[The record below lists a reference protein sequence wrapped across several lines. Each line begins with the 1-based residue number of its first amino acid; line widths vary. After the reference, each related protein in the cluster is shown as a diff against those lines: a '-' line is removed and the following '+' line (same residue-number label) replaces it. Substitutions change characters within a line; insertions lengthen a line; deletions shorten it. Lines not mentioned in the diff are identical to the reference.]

1 MDIINSKGHNI
12 GRSDGAPA
20 VGRSMDVTSRNK
32 QLGATRQVKR
42 PTSPRAPYSSGLLP
56 VQGACGV
63 LLEHHTLVEAG
74 CLVYRRAN
82 VVETYGKCE
91 STGSSQLRSWK
102 SDIYISRWAAMPVF
116 EQIRQC
122 SRPGVLPNT

>member
-1 MDIINSKGHNI
+1 MVVTCDFGNTLRREWRCVMDIINSKGRNI

-20 VGRSMDVTSRNK
+20 VGRSMDVTSRNNK

-63 LLEHHTLVEAG
+63 LLEHHLGTH
-74 CLVYRRAN
+74 
-82 VVETYGKCE
+82 
-91 STGSSQLRSWK
+91 W
-102 SDIYISRWAAMPVF
+102 
-116 EQIRQC
+116 
-122 SRPGVLPNT
+122 